1 MEFPAEAKQK
11 VAMPLPHGRI
21 GPSDKSRRTGR
32 RSLPG
37 GRDDS
42 GGAVEMTA
50 GGGRDDSGGA
60 VEMTAGIG
68 RDDNRKW
75 SKVGAPYPPEQT
87 WQF

>member
-50 GGGRDDSGGA
+50 G
-60 VEMTAGIG
+60 IG